1 MALFGRMM
9 RTTVQQDDLR
19 QMAKPF
25 EIPKRI
31 LWEAGKRVTANNGA
45 PGVDRESIQSFEGNL
60 GPNLYKL
67 WNRMSSGSYY
77 PSPVRQVLI
86 PKSDGQLRP
95 PGIPTVGDRV
105 TQMAVKLILEPR
117 LDQVFHP
124 SSFGRADQSVG
135 TQCRH

>member
-9 RTTVQQDDLR
+9 RTTVLDDLR

-31 LWEAGKRVTANNGA
+31 LWEAWKRVAANNGA
-45 PGVDRESIQSFEGNL
+45 PGVNRESIQSFEGNL

-77 PSPVRQVLI
+77 PNVINLSR
-86 PKSDGQLRP
+86 RP
-95 PGIPTVGDRV
+95 
-105 TQMAVKLILEPR
+105 
-117 LDQVFHP
+117 
-124 SSFGRADQSVG
+124 
-135 TQCRH
+135 